1 MKPALALFLPLCFVI
16 ATSSVSSAQ
25 SVFRQTDYTGD
36 LIHENGTRSRL
47 LFDGGY
53 VSLPGNTY
61 HWLLSDHLG
70 SVRVVASASGAAEEY
85 DHYYP
90 LGGPIAQYSSAT
102 SQQPLKF
109 QGKEWSTAKSMN
121 LYDFGARRYDPASG
135 RWLSQDPLA
144 EKYYAHSP
152 YLFCAANPMK
162 FMDPTGESIR
172 IKKNTTNALI
182 DLAHIVATKRGAIYI
197 SDLIRSLNQ
206 YDLNPVPFAFLSRF
220 TGDEIRYV
228 TNPWFSFDG
237 GSPAEFI
244 AMGHELSHAHDHHR
258 LLLRMIDGRATHST
272 DRTESNAVTFEN
284 YLRSVYNMPRLR
296 ERYGGKTPG
305 VGDFNPKISRSLG
318 ERITSFQQIE
328 SDDMGRRLGFKYTT
342 QSNGAESVHYL
353 VVGVNSDG
361 SFYFYMYDTEEQYR
375 NAIDN

>member
-1 MKPALALFLPLCFVI
+1 MDYFNGLP
-16 ATSSVSSAQ
+16 
-25 SVFRQTDYTGD
+25 
-36 LIHENGTRSRL
+36 
-47 LFDGGY
+47 
-53 VSLPGNTY
+53 
-61 HWLLSDHLG
+61 
-70 SVRVVASASGAAEEY
+70 
-85 DHYYP
+85 
-90 LGGPIAQYSSAT
+90 
-102 SQQPLKF
+102 
-109 QGKEWSTAKSMN
+109 
-121 LYDFGARRYDPASG
+121 
-135 RWLSQDPLA
+135 
-144 EKYYAHSP
+144 
-152 YLFCAANPMK
+152 
-162 FMDPTGESIR
+162 SI
-172 IKKNTTNALI
+172 T
-182 DLAHIVATKRGAIYI
+182 
-197 SDLIRSLNQ
+197 
-206 YDLNPVPFAFLSRF
+206 VPFAFLSRF

-296 ERYGGKTPG
+296 KRYGGRTPG

-361 SFYFYMYDTEEQYR
+361 SFYFYTYDTEEQYR